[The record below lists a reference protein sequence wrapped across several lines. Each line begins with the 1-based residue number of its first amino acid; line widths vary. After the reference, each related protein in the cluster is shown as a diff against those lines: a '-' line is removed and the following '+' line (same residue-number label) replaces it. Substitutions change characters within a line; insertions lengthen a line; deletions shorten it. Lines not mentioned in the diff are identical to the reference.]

1 MDVVEAVTNAVVL
14 SRETNSTFFSS
25 EWLVVSFVTVR
36 LAYPLIFFPSSKVT
50 LLVQF
55 AYLVVVKF
63 LLMFTDEL
71 ALESL

>member
-55 AYLVVVKF
+55 AYLEVVKF

-71 ALESL
+71 ALE

>member
-71 ALESL
+71 ALE

>member
-55 AYLVVVKF
+55 AYLEAVKF
-63 LLMFTDEL
+63 LFIFTDEL
-71 ALESL
+71 ALE

>member
-36 LAYPLIFFPSSKVT
+36 LAYPLIFSPSSKVT

-71 ALESL
+71 ALE

>member
-55 AYLVVVKF
+55 EYLEAVKF
-63 LLMFTDEL
+63 LFIFTDEL
-71 ALESL
+71 ALE

>member
-36 LAYPLIFFPSSKVT
+36 LAYPLIFSPSSKVT

-55 AYLVVVKF
+55 EYLEAVKF
-63 LLMFTDEL
+63 LFIFTDEL
-71 ALESL
+71 ALE

>member
-55 AYLVVVKF
+55 EYLEVVKF
-63 LLMFTDEL
+63 LFIFTDEL
-71 ALESL
+71 ALE